1 MPNGAH
7 IRLGFGCACGLV
19 HPRGRPHMPY
29 ARTCAHH
36 RGMRSPLRACGELAS
51 RLQAFTMDAKLSAA
65 VQEAFLRMHD
75 RKLIYRDNRLVNW
88 C

>member
-19 HPRGRPHMPY
+19 HPRGRPHTPY

-36 RGMRSPLRACGELAS
+36 RGMRSSLRASVSC